1 MSEVGIEKLKVRGV
15 GPLETGTSSGV
26 ELRRLATGAGAAP
39 RPSARPDPLGTPSMA
54 LLEAA
59 GPSPV
64 RVEGL
69 VAP

>member
-1 MSEVGIEKLKVRGV
+1 MGMEKLSVRGV

-26 ELRRLATGAGAAP
+26 ELRRLAAGAGAAL
-39 RPSARPDPLGTPSMA
+39 RPSTRPDPLGMPSMA

-59 GPSPV
+59 GPRPV

-69 VAP
+69 VPP